1 MSWKLFWAITVLVLC
16 YIIGSVYLS
25 YDESHQED
33 INRTPVT
40 THSELEVVSPIM
52 EVQCLRP
59 NGEVKDYL
67 VKQVAGNIRFSGSK
81 KLYQEITNT
90 TITTMEGYRYTVA
103 INRCEFRWL

>member
-1 MSWKLFWAITVLVLC
+1 MKYFI
-16 YIIGSVYLS
+16 LS
-25 YDESHQED
+25 AVCAFLGAYFFYSNESHQEP
-33 INRTPVT
+33 INPAPAS

-67 VKQVAGNIRFSGSK
+67 VKQVVGDTRYRSNLDIHPEKVSVTF
-81 KLYQEITNT
+81 
-90 TITTMEGYRYTVA
+90 TTMEGYRYTVA

>member
-1 MSWKLFWAITVLVLC
+1 MKNSVLILLIVGFILAGVLM
-16 YIIGSVYLS
+16 LD
-25 YDESHQED
+25 DESHQEP
-33 INRTPVT
+33 INPAPVT

-67 VKQVAGNIRFSGSK
+67 VKQVVGNTRYRSNLDIHPEKISVTF
-81 KLYQEITNT
+81 
-90 TITTMEGYRYTVA
+90 TTMEGIRYTVA